1 MQARAK
7 LLGHPVHQMLI
18 ALPLGG
24 LSAAV
29 LFDIIGL
36 VTGGGRWT
44 EIAFWM
50 IAFGIATGVI
60 AAVFGLLDWTAIPQG
75 TRARRLGALHGVGN
89 AIVVALFAASW
100 ALRWP
105 DPATASVV
113 AVLLSFLGFGVAGIT
128 GWMGGELVD
137 RLGVGVHEGAHV
149 NAPSSLSEREH
160 VQPSR

>member
-1 MQARAK
+1 
-7 LLGHPVHQMLI
+7 MLI

-36 VTGGGRWT
+36 VTGSGRWT

-50 IAFGIATGVI
+50 IAFGIVTGLI
-60 AAVFGLLDWTAIPQG
+60 AAVFGLLDWTAIPKG

-89 AIVVALFAASW
+89 VLVVTLFALSW
-100 ALRWP
+100 VLRWP
-105 DPATASVV
+105 EPATATVV

-149 NAPSSLSEREH
+149 NAPSSLAEPERA
-160 VQPSR
+160 QPSR